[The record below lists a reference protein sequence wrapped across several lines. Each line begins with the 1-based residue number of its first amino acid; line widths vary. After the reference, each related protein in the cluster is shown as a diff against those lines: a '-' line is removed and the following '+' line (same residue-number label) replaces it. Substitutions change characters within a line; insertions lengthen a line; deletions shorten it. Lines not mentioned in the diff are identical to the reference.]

1 MKRTLYVVLLLIFI
15 GAIGAATDSMAQKK
29 GEKAKTTE
37 LPVGTPRTAEEFSR
51 DVDTLIES
59 RRSAVSDG
67 ESALLFKPGR
77 CLRCHDNKPG
87 VEGQIFYGYPDFG
100 KDVNWP
106 GYIAHPE
113 RKHAP
118 SLDEYNFYD
127 THAGKKKRLPIT
139 IGQDLEQR
147 LKQMQ

>member
-139 IGQDLEQR
+139 VGQDLEQR

>member
-139 IGQDLEQR
+139 VGQDIEQR
-147 LKQMQ
+147 LKQMH

>member
-1 MKRTLYVVLLLIFI
+1 MKKTLYVVLLLTFI
-15 GAIGAATDSMAQKK
+15 GAITWVTDSMAQKK
-29 GEKAKTTE
+29 GEKARTTE
-37 LPVGTPRTAEEFSR
+37 VPVGTPRTAEEFSR
-51 DVDTLIES
+51 DADYLIEA

-67 ESALLFKPGR
+67 ESALLFKPAR
-77 CLRCHDNKPG
+77 CLRCHENKPG

-139 IGQDLEQR
+139 VGQDLEQR

>member
-77 CLRCHDNKPG
+77 RLRCHDNKPG
-87 VEGQIFYGYPDFG
+87 VEGQIFYG
-100 KDVNWP
+100 
-106 GYIAHPE
+106 HPE

-139 IGQDLEQR
+139 VGQDIEQR

>member
-1 MKRTLYVVLLLIFI
+1 MKKVLYVIFLMVVI
-15 GAIGAATDSMAQKK
+15 GTVALVTDSMAQKK

-51 DVDTLIES
+51 DADTLIES
-59 RRSAVSDG
+59 RRSTISDG
-67 ESALLFKPGR
+67 ESALLFKPAR
-77 CLRCHDNKPG
+77 CLRCHENKPG

-127 THAGKKKRLPIT
+127 AHAGKKKRLPIT

>member
-1 MKRTLYVVLLLIFI
+1 MKRILNVMLLLIFI
-15 GAIGAATDSMAQKK
+15 GAIGAVTDSMAQKK
-29 GEKAKTTE
+29 GEKTKTTE

-51 DVDTLIES
+51 DADTLIES
-59 RRSAVSDG
+59 RRSTISDG
-67 ESALLFKPGR
+67 ESALLFKPAR
-77 CLRCHDNKPG
+77 CLRCHENKPG

-127 THAGKKKRLPIT
+127 AHAGKKKRLPIT